1 METRQKRLQQLVDE
15 LRAAEGRLT
24 GRELALRLGVTPR
37 SVRDYVRAVNS
48 GAQLPLIVSDQDG
61 YRLNERAYR
70 RHRNSQSKRRTGY
83 DSPEQRLY
91 YIVRYL
97 VGHAEGADVFD
108 LGERLSVSPA
118 TIEADLGRARELLRE
133 HQLVIRREREIV
145 RIEGPERQQRKL
157 VRHLLLGSGQTGLP
171 SLDGPQQHG
180 RARRLH
186 DAAIGHLAEAG
197 LEVNE
202 YVLNDLVM
210 HLTIAADRISAGHVL
225 TTTGDPLPTGRHA
238 AVWEATEGLADAVRQ
253 IFDVVLSEADLQ
265 NLHDILATRVSE
277 TAVRTAVSDRALG
290 ITREA
295 LRDLSNQ
302 FLLDLYDEST
312 VWALALHVQA
322 LILRARNG
330 ESLDTPLGPDFRN
343 MHPLIH
349 ELALQF
355 AHRIEAST
363 QIEVGAGEV
372 DFLAF
377 HLGNQVQRQMTQG
390 PPVTIT
396 CVAPRYSTLHEELAA
411 RLARIVQENAVV
423 ESLVTSLSHDWS
435 TVTSDLVVSVVDLD
449 LDTLPVLRISP
460 FLTEADIDKVA
471 AAVRAERVRTA
482 RAKLR
487 ANMISLL
494 DPNLFHHREQVA
506 SKLEALTLLSRTLE
520 QEGYVGRGFLADVLD
535 RERRSPTAF
544 GGQFAIPHSM
554 YMDAAKTGIA
564 VLVSDTPIPWGPS
577 AVRLVLMFAVSPE
590 GRPVFRDVLDELIGV
605 LNDPANIVTLLDACQ
620 DHHGFVRRLSG
631 LLTY

>member
-1 METRQKRLQQLVDE
+1 METREERLQQLLNE
-15 LRAAEGRLT
+15 LRAADGRLT
-24 GRELALRLGVTPR
+24 GRELALRLGVTTR
-37 SVRDYVRAVNS
+37 SVRDYVRVINAAA
-48 GAQLPLIVSDQDG
+48 GTQLVLSDQDG
-61 YRLNERAYR
+61 YRLDDRAYR
-70 RHRNSQSKRRTGY
+70 RYRNRQGSRTTGY
-83 DSPEQRLY
+83 HSPEQRLY
-91 YIVRYL
+91 YIVRFL
-97 VGHAEGADVFD
+97 VGHTEGADVFA
-108 LGERLSVSPA
+108 LGEQLSVSPA

-157 VRHLLLGSGQTGLP
+157 VRHLLLSSGQAGLP
-171 SLDGPQQHG
+171 SLDGPQRPG
-180 RARRLH
+180 RARQLH

-210 HLTIAADRISAGHVL
+210 HLTIAAERIGAGHML
-225 TTTGDPLPTGRHA
+225 ATAGDPLPTGRHA
-238 AVWEATEGLADAVRQ
+238 AVLEATQGLADAVRQ
-253 IFDVVLSEADLQ
+253 VFDVDLSEADLR

-277 TAVRTAVSDRALG
+277 RAVRTAVSEPALT

-295 LRDLSNQ
+295 LRDLSSH
-302 FLLDLYDEST
+302 FLLDLYDEAT
-312 VWALALHVQA
+312 VLALALHVQA
-322 LILRARNG
+322 LILRARQG
-330 ESLDTPLGPDFRN
+330 ESLATPLGPDFRN

-355 AHRIEAST
+355 AHRIEART

-390 PPVTIT
+390 APVTIT
-396 CVAPRYSTLHEELAA
+396 CVAPRYSDLHEQLAT
-411 RLARIVQENAVV
+411 RLGQAVQENAVV
-423 ESLVTSLSHDWS
+423 EKLVTSLSHDWS
-435 TVTSDLVVSVVDLD
+435 TVTSDLVVSVVDLE

-460 FLTEADIDKVA
+460 FLTEADIDKVV
-471 AAVRAERVRTA
+471 AAVRAERARAA

-487 ANMISLL
+487 ANVISLL
-494 DPNLFHHREQVA
+494 DPSLFHRTEQVA
-506 SKLEALTLLSRTLE
+506 GKLDALTLLSDSLQR
-520 QEGYVGRGFLADVLD
+520 EGYVGRGFLADVLD

-564 VLVSDTPIPWGPS
+564 VLITDTSIPWGPS

-605 LNDPANIVTLLDACQ
+605 LNDPANIVTLLDACH
-620 DHHGFVRRLSG
+620 DHHGFVRRLSS
-631 LLTY
+631 LLTD

>member
-1 METRQKRLQQLVDE
+1 MQTRHERQQQLVNE

-24 GRELALRLGVTPR
+24 GRELALRLGVTAR
-37 SVRDYVRAVNS
+37 SVRDYVRAINS
-48 GAQLPLIVSDQDG
+48 GAQAPLIISDQDG
-61 YRLNERAYR
+61 YRLDERAYR
-70 RHRNSQSKRRTGY
+70 RHRNTRGKRRTGY
-83 DSPEQRLY
+83 DSPEKRLY

-97 VGHAEGADVFD
+97 VGHADGADVFE

-133 HQLVIRREREIV
+133 HQLVIRRDREIV

-157 VRHLLLGSGQTGLP
+157 VRHLLLGSGEAGLP
-171 SLDGPQQHG
+171 SLDGPQRHG

-197 LEVNE
+197 LDVNE

-225 TTTGDPLPTGRHA
+225 TAVGEPLPTGRRA
-238 AVWEATEGLADAVRQ
+238 AVWAATEGLASAVRQ
-253 IFDVVLSEADLQ
+253 IFDVVLSDPDLQ

-277 TAVRTAVSDRALG
+277 TAVRSAVSAEALG

-302 FLLDLYDEST
+302 FLLDLYDEAT
-312 VWALALHVQA
+312 VFALTLHVQA
-322 LILRARNG
+322 LILRASNG

-355 AHRIEAST
+355 AHRIEART
-363 QIEVGAGEV
+363 GIEVGAGEV

-396 CVAPRYSTLHEELAA
+396 CVAPRYSTLHEELAD
-411 RLARIVQENAVV
+411 RLGRIVQEHAVV
-423 ESLVTSLSHDWS
+423 ENLVTSLSHDWS

-471 AAVRAERVRTA
+471 TAVRAERVRAA

-506 SKLEALTLLSRTLE
+506 SKLDALTLLSRTLE
-520 QEGYVGRGFLADVLD
+520 REGYVARGFLADVLD

-564 VLVSDTPIPWGPS
+564 VLVSETPIPWGPS
-577 AVRLVLMFAVSPE
+577 SVRLVLMLAVSPD

-605 LNDPANIVTLLDACQ
+605 LNDPASIVALLDSCD
-620 DHHGFVRRLSG
+620 DHHRFVRRLSR
-631 LLTY
+631 LLTE

>member
-1 METRQKRLQQLVDE
+1 METREERQQRLLNE
-15 LRAAEGRLT
+15 LRATDGRLT
-24 GRELALRLGVTPR
+24 GRELALRLGVTTR
-37 SVRDYVRAVNS
+37 SIRDYVRAINRDAQ
-48 GAQLPLIVSDQDG
+48 AQLVLSDQDG
-61 YRLNERAYR
+61 YRVDDRAYR
-70 RHRNSQSKRRTGY
+70 RYRNRRSSRSSGY

-91 YIVRYL
+91 YIVRFL
-97 VGHAEGADVFD
+97 VGHADGADVFE

-157 VRHLLLGSGQTGLP
+157 VRHLLLSSGQAGLP
-171 SLDGPQQHG
+171 SLDSPQRHG

-197 LEVNE
+197 LDVNE

-225 TTTGDPLPTGRHA
+225 AATGDPLPTGRHA
-238 AVWEATEGLADAVRQ
+238 AVWEATQGLADAVRQ
-253 IFDVVLSEADLQ
+253 VFDVELSGADLN

-277 TAVRTAVSDRALG
+277 RAVRTAVSEQALA

-295 LRDLSNQ
+295 LRDLSSH

-312 VWALALHVQA
+312 VLGLALHVQA
-322 LILRARNG
+322 LIARARAG
-330 ESLDTPLGPDFRN
+330 ESLDTPLGDDFRN

-355 AHRIEAST
+355 AHRIESRA
-363 QIEVGAGEV
+363 QIEIGAGEV

-396 CVAPRYSTLHEELAA
+396 CVAPRYSDLHEQLAA
-411 RLARIVQENAVV
+411 RLARAVQEHAVV
-423 ESLVTSLSHDWS
+423 ESLVTSLTHDWS
-435 TVTSDLVVSVVDLD
+435 TVTSDLVVSVVDLE
-449 LDTLPVLRISP
+449 LDTIPVLRISP
-460 FLTEADIDKVA
+460 FLTDADIDKVVS
-471 AAVRAERVRTA
+471 AVRAERVRAA

-487 ANMISLL
+487 ADLISLL
-494 DPNLFHHREQVA
+494 DPNLFHHRQQVA
-506 SKLEALTLLSRTLE
+506 GKLEALTLLSDTLE
-520 QEGYVGRGFLADVLD
+520 RERYVGRGFLADVLD

-554 YMDAAKTGIA
+554 YMDAANTGIA
-564 VLVSDTPIPWGPS
+564 VLISDTPIPWGPS
-577 AVRLVLMFAVSPE
+577 VVRLVLMFAVSPE
-590 GRPVFRDVLDELIGV
+590 GRPVFRDVLDELISV
-605 LNDPANIVTLLDACQ
+605 LNEPANIIELLDNCQ
-620 DHHGFVRRLSG
+620 DHHAFVRRLSG
-631 LLTY
+631 LLSS